1 MHLKNASESLENFEK
16 IVEKEREREKNPN
29 PNSDTGHLSLES
41 SDTLHLDTGAASS
54 TLSFRGDK
62 MNPTS
67 RNPICPIVRSS
78 PKGTAGGA
86 RLDPKG
92 QIPQSPLAQRLLSGW
107 TRCNQSPNSHAAY
120 GLDEAVGGQPA

>member
-1 MHLKNASESLENFEK
+1 MHVKNATESLENFEK

-29 PNSDTGHLSLES
+29 PNSDTGHLSLKS

-78 PKGTAGGA
+78 PKGDGGGGGEVGPQRA
-86 RLDPKG
+86 DPT
-92 QIPQSPLAQRLLSGW
+92 IPLG
-107 TRCNQSPNSHAAY
+107 TKAAVWV
-120 GLDEAVGGQPA
+120 DQV